1 MAVAEAQATDASV
14 SGLSQAATR
23 ISAVVRLI
31 SDIAGRTNL
40 LALNATIEAARA
52 GDAGKGFAVVA
63 GEVKN
68 LATQT
73 AKATEEIGGQI
84 TAMQDATSQAVTAL
98 RSIGATIQRMN
109 DIATVIAGS
118 VEQQGAAT
126 TSIAQAVQHAAAGTA
141 EVNTNIAAVS
151 LVVEET
157 GDRAGGVLEAATAMS
172 GQAATLSAEVE
183 KFLVAVQR
191 AA

>member
-1 MAVAEAQATDASV
+1 M
-14 SGLSQAATR
+14 
-23 ISAVVRLI
+23 
-31 SDIAGRTNL
+31 
-40 LALNATIEAARA
+40 
-52 GDAGKGFAVVA
+52 VA